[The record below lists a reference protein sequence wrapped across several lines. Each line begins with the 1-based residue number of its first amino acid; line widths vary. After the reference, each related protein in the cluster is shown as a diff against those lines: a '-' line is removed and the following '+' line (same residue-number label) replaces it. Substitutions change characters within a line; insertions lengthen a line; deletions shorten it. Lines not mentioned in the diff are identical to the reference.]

1 MLKRRITILA
11 ITSIALCVFITL
23 VVMTI
28 HGGIVDDFKEKNHN
42 FAGDCVISTD
52 SLVGFPYY
60 DQFLDELRS
69 QPFVFAAAPA
79 IRSYGLLNQPDSDIN
94 MGKEIMGI
102 DPVDFSRA
110 TGFGDTLYY
119 HKKDP
124 QNAFL
129 HTSDKDLPGCVVG
142 IIMMHGPTD
151 RTGKYYHDDHQPKVS
166 LTISCFPLTAKG
178 ALAKAATGLVSSKTF
193 IFADDSHTHIPRID
207 SQMVYIPFDIAQT
220 LCGMDGVDKRTNSI
234 HIKFAENVALSDG
247 CEKTADL
254 WQKFTAKNA
263 DKKYADLLQNVS
275 VQSWLY
281 FRRSSIAPMQK
292 EQTMLVMLFVML
304 GFITVFI
311 IFVVFYMIISHKSK
325 DIGIFKSI
333 GISKLN
339 IIKLFLNFAMLIGV
353 TGSVIGAAAGWAFI
367 SKAHRIETWLFENYG
382 WQLWDRSVYAIGEI
396 PSEVEINV
404 AIMIVVSA
412 IIASLLGAVIPSIQ
426 AVRKTPAE
434 ILQVN
439 QL

>member
-11 ITSIALCVFITL
+11 ITSVALCVFITL

-28 HGGIVDDFKEKNHN
+28 HGGIVNDFKEKNHN
-42 FAGDCVISTD
+42 FAGDCVVSTD

-60 DQFLDELRS
+60 EEFLAELRS
-69 QPFVFAAAPA
+69 QPFVFAAAA
-79 IRSYGLLNQPDSDIN
+79 AVRSYGLLNQPDSDVN
-94 MGKEIMGI
+94 MGKEIMPTPISSMFNPGQIVVAIPNRII
-102 DPVDFSRA
+102 D
-110 TGFGDTLYY
+110 Y
-119 HKKDP
+119 
-124 QNAFL
+124 
-129 HTSDKDLPGCVVG
+129 C
-142 IIMMHGPTD
+142 
-151 RTGKYYHDDHQPKVS
+151 PKID

-178 ALAKAATGLVSSKTF
+178 ALAKAATGLVNSKTF
-193 IFADDSHTHIPRID
+193 VFADDSHTHIPKID
-207 SQMVYIPFDIAQT
+207 SQMVYIPFGIAQK

-234 HIKFAENVALSDG
+234 HVKFTENISLSDG
-247 CEKTADL
+247 CKKTADL

-263 DKKYADLLQNVS
+263 DKKHAGLLQNVS
-275 VQSWLY
+275 VQSWDY

-304 GFITVFI
+304 GLITVFI

-325 DIGIFKSI
+325 DIGIFRSI

-339 IIKLFLNFAMLIGV
+339 IIKLFLIFAMLIGV
-353 TGSVIGAAAGWAFI
+353 TGSVIGAGCGWAFI
-367 SKAHRIETWLFENYG
+367 SKAHQIETWLFEHYG

-396 PSEVEINV
+396 PSEVEANV
-404 AIMIVVSA
+404 AILIVVSA
-412 IIASLLGAVIPSIQ
+412 IIASLLGAIIPSIQ

>member
-1 MLKRRITILA
+1 MIKRRVTILA
-11 ITSIALCVFITL
+11 IVSIALCVFITL

-28 HGGIVDDFKEKNHN
+28 HGGIVNDFKEKNHN

-60 DQFLDELRS
+60 EEFLVELS
-69 QPFVFAAAPA
+69 GQSFVFAAAPA
-79 IRSYGLLNQPDSDIN
+79 IRSYGLLNQPDSDVN
-94 MGKEIMGI
+94 MGREIMGV
-102 DPVDFSRA
+102 DPRDFSRA
-110 TGFGDTLYY
+110 TGFGNTLYY
-119 HKKDP
+119 HKEEP
-124 QNAFL
+124 QNAFV
-129 HTSDKDLPGCVVG
+129 HDYDENMPGCVVG

-151 RTGKYYHDDHQPKVS
+151 RTGKYYHSEHPPKID

-178 ALAKAATGLVSSKTF
+178 ALAKAATGIVNSKTF
-193 IFADDSHTHIPRID
+193 VFADDSHTHIPKID
-207 SQMVYIPFDIAQT
+207 SQMVYIPFDIAQK

-234 HIKFAENVALSDG
+234 HVKFVENISLSEG
-247 CEKTADL
+247 CKKTADL
-254 WQKFTAKNA
+254 WQKFMEKNA
-263 DKKYADLLQNVS
+263 DKKHADLLQNVS
-275 VQSWLY
+275 VQSWDY

-333 GISKLN
+333 GISNLN
-339 IIKLFLNFAMLIGV
+339 IIKLFLNFAMIIGV
-353 TGSVIGAAAGWAFI
+353 IGSVIGAAAGWAFI
-367 SKAHRIETWLFENYG
+367 SKAHQIETWLFENYG
-382 WQLWDRSVYAIGEI
+382 WQLWDRSVYAIGQI
-396 PSEVEINV
+396 PSEVELNV

-434 ILQVN
+434 ILQVT